1 MDSRE
6 DVLQWAD
13 RMAREQRA
21 RVRQLIVDAGRPDVL
36 ADFDRDMRNLDL
48 GITMARSCWHSISVA
63 QQRVLQAMGEGRYLL
78 RSMKTVTRY
87 DAVGRGAIMD
97 ICRLSTAR
105 ALCAHELIHVNG
117 GATDPEAEFIITE
130 RGSFVLKH
138 GQAAS

>member
-1 MDSRE
+1 MPGE

-48 GITMARSCWHSISVA
+48 GITMARDCWHSISPA
-63 QQRVLQAMGEGRYLL
+63 QRRVLQAMGEGRYLL
-78 RSMKTVTRY
+78 RSVKKVMQY

>member
-1 MDSRE
+1 MTGE

-21 RVRQLIVDAGRPDVL
+21 RVRQVILDAGRPDVL
-36 ADFDRDMRNLDL
+36 ADYDRDMRNLDL
-48 GITMARSCWHSISVA
+48 GITMARNVWHSLSSK
-63 QQRVLQAMGEGRYLL
+63 QRFVLRAMGQGRYLL
-78 RSMKTVTRY
+78 RALRSAAQY

-105 ALCAHELIHVNG
+105 KLCAHELIHVNG
-117 GATDPEAEFIITE
+117 GATDPEAEFVITE